1 MPKDI
6 SNNIK
11 NKAFGLTSQLSTLVS
26 STLDMANSATKAPIR
41 FATALILT
49 ADQIKLLPKD
59 TLKLMKDTGAY
70 LKDIRQV
77 AGITTQELAEALKL
91 EDRTLLEAVES
102 GTATLSFELILRI
115 SSLLAR
121 HDPIPF
127 VLRVTRTYNPEV
139 WQILHNWGIARIPLK
154 IERER
159 QFIGILRSRDEARQ
173 LTEEQFNEVLKATK
187 ATFDMGVN
195 LLRETPKIDTAQ
207 SEEPSPEEP
216 NKDK

>member
-6 SNNIK
+6 SSNISNNIK
-11 NKAFGLTSQLSTLVS
+11 SKAAGLTSQLTTLVS
-26 STLDMANSATKAPIR
+26 TTLDMANSATKVPIR

-59 TLKLMKDTGAY
+59 TLRLMKDTGVY

-77 AGITTQELAEALKL
+77 AGITTQELADALRL
-91 EDRTLLEAVES
+91 DDRTLLEAVES

-159 QFIGILRSRDEARQ
+159 QFIGILRSRDDARE
-173 LTEEQFNEVLKATK
+173 LTEEQFNEVFKATK

-195 LLRETPKIDTAQ
+195 LLREKPKADKQ
-207 SEEPSPEEP
+207 QP
-216 NKDK
+216 KDK